1 MLKELGTQRIETERL
16 ILRKF
21 VIEDAEGMFNNWA
34 SDTETCK
41 MLSWDAYKNKEEAF
55 LIINNWIKEYESPFR
70 YNWIVELKETG
81 EVIGNIC
88 NIKCYVTHETCEVGY
103 CYGSKYWG
111 NGYAS
116 EALRAV
122 IEFLIKEVGFRLV
135 EAKHASENPA
145 SGKVMEKAGMK
156 QDAVLRARRINKYTK
171 RINDLIMYSILKEE
185 L

>member
-1 MLKELGTQRIETERL
+1 MLKDIGMKRIETSRL

-21 VIEDAEGMFNNWA
+21 EIDDAEGMFNNWA
-34 SDTETCK
+34 SDKETCK
-41 MLSWDAYKNKEEAF
+41 MLSWDAYKNKEDVS
-55 LIINNWIKEYESPFR
+55 LKISSWIKEYENKFR

-81 EVIGNIC
+81 EVIGNILD
-88 NIKCYVTHETCEVGY
+88 IKCDVINETCEVGY

-111 NGYAS
+111 KGYAS

-122 IEFLIKEVGFRLV
+122 IEFLILEVGCRLV

-145 SGKVMEKAGMK
+145 SGRVMEKAGMK
-156 QDAVLRARRINKYTK
+156 KDAILRARRINKYTK
-171 RINDLIMYSILKEE
+171 NINDLIMYSILKEE

>member
-1 MLKELGTQRIETERL
+1 
-16 ILRKF
+16 
-21 VIEDAEGMFNNWA
+21 
-34 SDTETCK
+34 
-41 MLSWDAYKNKEEAF
+41 MLSWDAYKNNEDAF
-55 LIINNWIKEYESPFR
+55 QMINDWIKEYDSPFS

-88 NIKCYVTHETCEVGY
+88 DIKSDVTHETCEVGY

-116 EALRAV
+116 EALRGV

-156 QDAVLRARRINKYTK
+156 QDAILRARRINKYTK